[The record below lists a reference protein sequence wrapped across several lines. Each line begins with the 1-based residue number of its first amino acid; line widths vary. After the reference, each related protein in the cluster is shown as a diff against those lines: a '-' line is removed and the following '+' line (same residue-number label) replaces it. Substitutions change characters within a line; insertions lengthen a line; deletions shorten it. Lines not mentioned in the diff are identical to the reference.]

1 MTDIV
6 YCPRPTCGSAC
17 ITEDNR
23 ASCSECY
30 YVFCTI
36 CMRLYH
42 GVAPCKDE
50 AGLFKT
56 LSCKYIFPTF
66 NYTNLINYSM
76 LIVNKLNDITTIHN
90 FNILFAY
97 ISEISEI
104 SEITPANPGD
114 K

>member
-1 MTDIV
+1 MEDLVDNTLFLRYERLLFQSSLVIMTDIV
-6 YCPRPTCGSAC
+6 YCPRPACGSAC
-17 ITEDNR
+17 IAEDNM

-66 NYTNLINYSM
+66 NYTNLINY
-76 LIVNKLNDITTIHN
+76 IV
-90 FNILFAY
+90 Y
-97 ISEISEI
+97 
-104 SEITPANPGD
+104 
-114 K
+114 